1 MPCAPAEA
9 FRRGR
14 PATPVVLAVA
24 VVHRVLRHHQT
35 CGEHEMVD
43 GGRVRMAADH
53 VPAHGEAVE
62 LLLPVLGIQRDL
74 VQCPGLDPPA
84 DLLDQARVGL
94 GHRVVVE
101 ARDRS
106 PLRCG
111 RRRGRRCLRLV
122 PREQAQARR
131 AQAAG
136 ATQEPLQPGARSRR
150 PGCRGCGEG
159 PRGESGRAGHGRGGQ
174 GGSAGRAAGH
184 DLHIECVRRGGGEQV
199 RPEAGS
205 GLRQARPWWWQL
217 RCGHPRL
224 LGWGCGGVPWP
235 SGVRATVP

>member
-106 PLRCG
+106 PPLRPPHGDGGACG
-111 RRRGRRCLRLV
+111 SSRGNRRRPAV
-122 PREQAQARR
+122 PR
-131 AQAAG
+131 
-136 ATQEPLQPGARSRR
+136 PLGPRRSRSSPALGAGC